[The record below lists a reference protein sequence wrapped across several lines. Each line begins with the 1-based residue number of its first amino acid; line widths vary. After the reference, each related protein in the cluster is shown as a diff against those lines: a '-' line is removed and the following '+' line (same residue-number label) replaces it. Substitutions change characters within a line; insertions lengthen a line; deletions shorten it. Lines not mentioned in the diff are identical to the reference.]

1 MELSE
6 HAHTRGEGKTLSF
19 EEFEGIVHIPPK
31 AGPAR
36 WVFGDH
42 YTIKADKENTS
53 GSLGLIEAMVP
64 PGGGPPL
71 HIHHDSDEA
80 FYLIDGELEISN
92 EKRKQIVGAGAFVFV
107 PKGKV
112 HAFKNVGDEPCK
124 MLIIFTPAGFERFF
138 TELGVPAEEG
148 VPAPEAAQY
157 AADVAK
163 AQSIVARYR
172 AEYV

>member
-1 MELSE
+1 M
-6 HAHTRGEGKTLSF
+6 SF
-19 EEFEGIVHIPPK
+19 EESEGIVYIPPK

-42 YTIKADKENTS
+42 YTLKADKENTH

-80 FYLIDGELEISN
+80 FYLIEGELEISN
-92 EKRKQIVGAGAFVFV
+92 EKRGEIVGAGAFVFV
-107 PKGKV
+107 PKGKT
-112 HAFKNVGDEPCK
+112 HAFRNVSDKPCK
-124 MLIIFTPAGFERFF
+124 MLIIFTPAGFEHFF
-138 TELGVPAEEG
+138 SELGVAAEEG
-148 VPAPEAAQY
+148 MPAPEAEQY
-157 AADVAK
+157 AADVEK
-163 AQSIVARYR
+163 AQSIVAKYH

>member
-1 MELSE
+1 MEWRE
-6 HAHTRGEGKTLSF
+6 HAHVRGEGNTLSF

-42 YTIKADKENTS
+42 YTIKADRENTH
-53 GSLGLIEAMVP
+53 GSLGLIEALVP
-64 PGGGPPL
+64 PGGGPPP

-80 FYLIDGELEISN
+80 FYLIEGELEISN
-92 EKRKQIVGAGAFVFV
+92 EKISQVVGAGSFVFV

-112 HAFKNVGDEPCK
+112 HAFKNIGDRPCK

-138 TELGVPAEEG
+138 TELGVPAEQG
-148 VPAPEAAQY
+148 VPAPEAEQY
-157 AADVAK
+157 AADAEK
-163 AQSIVARYR
+163 AQRIVARYA

>member
-1 MELSE
+1 M
-6 HAHTRGEGKTLSF
+6 SF
-19 EEFEGIVHIPPK
+19 EESEGIVYIPPK

-42 YTIKADKENTS
+42 YTLKADKENTH

-71 HIHHDSDEA
+71 HIHHDADEA
-80 FYLIDGELEISN
+80 FYLIEGELEISN
-92 EKRKQIVGAGAFVFV
+92 EKRRAVVGAGAFIFV

-112 HAFKNVGDEPCK
+112 HAFKNVSDEPAK
-124 MLIIFTPAGFERFF
+124 MLIIFTPAGFEHFF
-138 TELGVPAEEG
+138 TELGVAAEEG
-148 VPAPEAAQY
+148 MPAPEAEQY
-157 AADVAK
+157 AADVEK
-163 AQSIVARYR
+163 AQAIVAKYA